1 MKKKIIMIM
10 RIIQLKKKKI
20 IIFKKIKIKKL
31 IIIIMKNKIKVIL
44 DAIFSWTRLLYKYKE
59 PY

>member
-1 MKKKIIMIM
+1 MIM
-10 RIIQLKKKKI
+10 RIIQSKKKKI
-20 IIFKKIKIKKL
+20 IIIKKIKIKKL
-31 IIIIMKNKIKVIL
+31 IIIMNNKIKVIL

>member
-31 IIIIMKNKIKVIL
+31 IIIMKNKIKVIL

>member
-10 RIIQLKKKKI
+10 RIIQSKKKKI
-20 IIFKKIKIKKL
+20 IIIKKIKIKKL
-31 IIIIMKNKIKVIL
+31 IIIMKNKIKVIL